1 VWKIQKLFNV
11 YYKKE
16 HKRRKLLKIAKGYA
30 EAVNRRRKD
39 NEMIKRKRT
48 NNDITQQTKEQAT
61 GTLHNTNVEL

>member
-1 VWKIQKLFNV
+1 
-11 YYKKE
+11 
-16 HKRRKLLKIAKGYA
+16 LKIAKGYA